1 MYKIDKKDREQ
12 VIIIINDYT
21 FLYERAMANGKEVH
35 IYGIEE
41 KNKLHNRIQTSLT
54 YIFL

>member
-12 VIIIINDYT
+12 VIIIINDYIHT

-35 IYGIEE
+35 IYGNEGKKI
-41 KNKLHNRIQTSLT
+41 I
-54 YIFL
+54 